1 MARICIDTDFLLA
14 FLLGNENEVRK
25 LQFYLYEELAIS
37 AITALE
43 LRCIVEN
50 VDVVNALL
58 HQVTVLPITEK
69 VANIAANLM
78 LEHKTLSLPD
88 ALVASTCLHYNA
100 FLLTTRRNV
109 FDGVRGLRFV

>member
-1 MARICIDTDFLLA
+1 MTRICIDTDFLLA
-14 FLLGNENEVRK
+14 FLLGNEQAVRK

-43 LRCIVEN
+43 LRCIIEN
-50 VDVVNALL
+50 TEVVNALL
-58 HQVTVLPITEK
+58 HQLTVLPITDE
-69 VANIAANLM
+69 VASIAANLM

-88 ALVASTCLHYNA
+88 ALMASTCLHYNA

-109 FDGVRGLRFV
+109 FDVVRGLKFV